1 MFMWL
6 GDSAYFGPIV
16 ELPLLSPFYDVTD
29 AEVKREFEHT
39 KQNPS
44 YQRLLASKTQIIG
57 VWDDH
62 DFGVNDGDKTLKG
75 KVRVRKHFLDFVD
88 EPQ

>member
-1 MFMWL
+1 MWL